1 MKKLL
6 LIQIF
11 FLNIF
16 ISLGQQKSIDFN
28 EIKTIAQSENYK
40 ILFDRYVSN
49 DTTLTLKEYS
59 IIYYGQVF
67 LDNYEP
73 YRRHDS
79 VKTLNMYLRNKKD
92 LIDFQKVLGYTKL
105 ILKDFPFNIEQIFIT
120 SIAYSKLG
128 LLDSAKIWSFKYD
141 YLIKTILSSGN
152 GKTHNTAFYVTKIT
166 DEYSILN
173 ALNLQFKSQ
182 MLINKDQNKYYDLM
196 NVAKNNFKIKKLY
209 FDINLFYDKMP
220 IKYTPPFPRLQQE

>member
-92 LIDFQKVLGYTKL
+92 LIDFQKVLDYTKL

-128 LLDSAKIWSFKYD
+128 LLDSSKVWSFKYD
-141 YLIKTILSSGN
+141 NLIKTILSSGN
-152 GKTHNTAFYVTKIT
+152 GKTHNTAIYVTKIT

-182 MLINKDQNKYYDLM
+182 MLINKNNKYYDLM
-196 NVAKNNFKIKKLY
+196 NVAKNNFKIKKLF

-220 IKYTPPFPRLQQE
+220 IKFPTIQPNLQQK